1 MSPPSGHAWEMML
14 LSLAVSKR
22 PFPGKMSALDQQV
35 EPPLESF
42 LRGVQPRLKVL
53 FARYRIP
60 PQDTEDILQQAL
72 LALIYQRQEIRDPEA
87 WLLGT
92 LRNKCKLYWRAQRR
106 KLYES
111 VDAAVLELMAE
122 PLPPDQERTDLR
134 RDLANAIERLPE
146 RCRSLLAL
154 RYRQGYEPPELAERL
169 GYSPASINKITTR
182 CIAALT
188 RHLMASGLCTKKT

>member
-1 MSPPSGHAWEMML
+1 
-14 LSLAVSKR
+14 
-22 PFPGKMSALDQQV
+22 MSALDQQV
-35 EPPLESF
+35 EPSLESF

-72 LALIYQRQEIRDPEA
+72 LALIYQRREIREPEA

-92 LRNKCKLYWRAQRR
+92 LRNKCLLYWRAQRR

-111 VDAAVLELMAE
+111 VDAALLEAMAK
-122 PLPPDQERTDLR
+122 PQPPDQEGTDLR

-182 CIAALT
+182 CLAALT
-188 RHLMASGLCTKKT
+188 RHLVASGLCTKKT